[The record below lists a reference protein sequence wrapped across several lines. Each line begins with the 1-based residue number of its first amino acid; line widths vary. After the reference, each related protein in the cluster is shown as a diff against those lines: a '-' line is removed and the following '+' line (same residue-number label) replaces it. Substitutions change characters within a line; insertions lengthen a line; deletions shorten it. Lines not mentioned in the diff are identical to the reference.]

1 MIVWGLTPEVGLF
14 WYRLRWHW
22 RELRFLKKIPQ
33 CSSIF
38 LNPQA
43 DLTIQQSR
51 GGQNKVCLLGP
62 LFVYFLKN
70 LNITRY
76 STCRLQFARCPTSCG
91 ATPGCFTY
99 WSAKEM
105 EFKRHGQGLRA
116 ASKRGTRWCPSSQSP
131 RGCRT
136 QVRKV
141 CGQQA
146 TSWCSAL
153 LLEKQLR
160 VPLCWSQTP
169 ASSQDRVLSLLVLPL
184 EGMLGK
190 GPVTIFWQWLIA
202 VSTDVAGRSE
212 KPFPSAPQ

>member
-1 MIVWGLTPEVGLF
+1 MLI
-14 WYRLRWHW
+14 H
-22 RELRFLKKIPQ
+22 FL
-33 CSSIF
+33 S
-38 LNPQA
+38 PQA
-43 DLTIQQSR
+43 DLMTHCLEVDRIR
-51 GGQNKVCLLGP
+51 FVCLGHY

-70 LNITRY
+70 LNIARY
-76 STCRLQFARCPTSCG
+76 STCHLQFARCPTSGG

-99 WSAKEM
+99 LSAKEM

-116 ASKRGTRWCPSSQSP
+116 ASKHVTHLCPSSPSS
-131 RGCRT
+131 RGYRML
-136 QVRKV
+136 VRKV
-141 CGQQA
+141 CGHQA
-146 TSWCSAL
+146 TSWSSAL

-190 GPVTIFWQWLIA
+190 GPVTVFWQWLIA
-202 VSTDVAGRSE
+202 VSTDVVRRSE